1 MLHISIDTLTGSA
14 ATTRGT
20 GKFGP
25 RKLVQHIWI
34 FREREVPGA
43 RIESNETVLG
53 WVFLLPCRGCLEVV
67 RQEVNHSLNA
77 SVTSPL

>member
-14 ATTRGT
+14 ATTRGA

-25 RKLVQHIWI
+25 RKLVQYIWI
-34 FREREVPGA
+34 FREREVAVAG
-43 RIESNETVLG
+43 IESDGIVLA
-53 WVFLLPCRGCLEVV
+53 WVLLLPCRDCLELV